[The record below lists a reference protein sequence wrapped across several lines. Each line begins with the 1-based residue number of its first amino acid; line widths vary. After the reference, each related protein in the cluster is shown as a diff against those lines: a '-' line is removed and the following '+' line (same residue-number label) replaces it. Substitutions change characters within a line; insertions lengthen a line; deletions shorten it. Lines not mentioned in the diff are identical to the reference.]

1 MAAGLR
7 GILSHQCDRVDTETI
22 WDITQTNIPE
32 LLSNLQ
38 PILKTFESASLVF
51 VIKSINWLQVFPAVF
66 TRKTISTLASSTAK

>member
-1 MAAGLR
+1 MAGLR
-7 GILSHQCDRVDTETI
+7 GILAHQYDRVDTETI

-32 LLSNLQ
+32 LFSRLQ
-38 PILKTFESASLVF
+38 PILKTFESAPLVF